1 MSWPAKEQLHE
12 LSKAELI
19 ELLGQLLDRV
29 AHLEAEVERLK
40 RPPTNSQNSSQ
51 PPSRDQKANLVP
63 PRRKKRRGAR
73 PGHAKMERPLVEQ
86 PDRLL
91 IARVERCVCGVDL
104 GQVEP
109 LSVTRRQVT
118 ELPVV
123 RPLVIETQQYRVR
136 CPGCGQV
143 QEGELPQGL
152 EAGRNF
158 GPRLEATV
166 AYLHQQQH
174 LSYERLRQTLH
185 ELFGVELSEGGQAS
199 IMRRAGVAAQAQAEQ
214 LRLQIQQSEVVGSD
228 ETSARVSGCNWW
240 EWVFR
245 SAQTVYHV
253 IRPSRGTDVIEQ
265 VLGAAQVGTWVSD
278 CWKPQLRAPA
288 AQRQLCL
295 AHQIRNLQGLIE
307 RCPRL
312 KWAHQLQ
319 SLLREAIHLRKR
331 REQLTESGFARRVR
345 EIEERLHRLVARP
358 VKTPAAQALVKRY
371 RKHRE
376 NLLVFL
382 HDLTVP
388 HHNNDCERSLR
399 SSVVHRKVSGGFRSE
414 WGAAAYAALASVLG
428 TAKLRAQSVFAT
440 LVKLMGHPILPYFV
454 SQDP

>member
-1 MSWPAKEQLHE
+1 MSRPSTEQLQE

-19 ELLGQLLDRV
+19 TLLNQLLDRV
-29 AHLEAEVERLK
+29 AYLEAEVERLK
-40 RPPTNSQNSSQ
+40 RPPPNSQNSSQ
-51 PPSRDQKANLVP
+51 PPSRDQKANLGQSR
-63 PRRKKRRGAR
+63 RRKRCGAR
-73 PGHAKMERPLVEQ
+73 PGHARMERPLVEH

-91 IARVERCVCGVDL
+91 VAGVERCVCGVDL
-104 GQVEP
+104 RQVAP
-109 LSVTRRQVT
+109 LAVTRRQVT

-123 RPLVIETQQYRVR
+123 KPLVIETQQHLVQ

-143 QEGELPQGL
+143 QRGELPEGL
-152 EAGRNF
+152 EAGRVF
-158 GPRLEATV
+158 GPRLAATV
-166 AYLHQQQH
+166 TYLHQQQH
-174 LSYERLRQTLH
+174 LSYERTRQTLR
-185 ELFGVELSEGGQAS
+185 ELFGVEISEGGQAG
-199 IMRRAGVAAQAQAEQ
+199 IMRRAGVAAQVEAEQ
-214 LRLQIQQSEVVGSD
+214 LRQEIQRSQVVGSD
-228 ETSARVSGCNWW
+228 ETSARVSGRNWW

-265 VLGAAQVGTWVSD
+265 VLGEAQVTTWVSD

-288 AQRQLCL
+288 VQRQLCL

-312 KWAHQLQ
+312 DWARQMQ

-331 REQLTESGFARRVR
+331 REQLTESGFARRVK
-345 EIEERLHRLVARP
+345 EIEVRLNRLVARP
-358 VKTPAAQALVKRY
+358 VATPAAQALVKRY

-376 NLLVFL
+376 DLLVFL

-399 SSVVHRKVSGGFRSE
+399 ASVIHRKVSGGFRSE

-428 TAKLRAQSVFAT
+428 TAKLRGHSVFAM
-440 LVKLMGHPILPYFV
+440 LVKLMGAPVLPYFV

>member
-1 MSWPAKEQLHE
+1 MSRPSTEQLHE

-19 ELLGQLLDRV
+19 ELLNQLLDRV
-29 AHLEAEVERLK
+29 AHLEAEIERLQ

-51 PPSRDQKANLVP
+51 PPARDQKANLAP
-63 PRRKKRRGAR
+63 PRRRKRRGAR
-73 PGHAKMERPLVEQ
+73 PGHAKLERPLVEQ
-86 PDRLL
+86 PDRL
-91 IARVERCVCGVDL
+91 IVARVERCACGTDL
-104 GQVEP
+104 RQVEP
-109 LSVTRRQVT
+109 LAVTRRQVT

-123 RPLVIETQQYRVR
+123 KPLVIETQQYAVQ

-143 QEGELPQGL
+143 QRGALPQGL
-152 EAGRNF
+152 EAGRSF

-166 AYLHQQQH
+166 AYLQQQQH
-174 LSYERLRQTLH
+174 LSYERTRQTLA
-185 ELFGVELSEGGQAS
+185 ELFGIKLSEGGQAC
-199 IMRRAGVAAQAQAEQ
+199 IMRRAGVAAQAEAEQ
-214 LRLQIQQSEVVGSD
+214 LRQEIQRSQVVGSD
-228 ETSARVSGCNWW
+228 ETSARVSGRNWW

-265 VLGAAQVGTWVSD
+265 VLGEAQVGTWVSD

-288 AQRQLCL
+288 LQRQLCL

-312 KWAHQLQ
+312 VWARQLQ

-331 REQLTESGFARRVR
+331 REQLTEGGFGRRVR
-345 EIEERLHRLVARP
+345 EIEARLSRLVTRRVA
-358 VKTPAAQALVKRY
+358 TPAAQALVKRY
-371 RKHRE
+371 RQHRDH
-376 NLLVFL
+376 LLVFL

-414 WGAAAYAALASVLG
+414 WGANAYAALASVLG
-428 TAKLRAQSVFAT
+428 TAKVQGHSVFAT
-440 LVKLMGHPILPYFV
+440 LVKLMGEPVLPYFV